1 LLGTNRKI
9 VPMIQSF
16 WSSPPQ
22 EFFDKMIELHP
33 DRINQGPLW
42 YSAFGLLGAPTASSD
57 VVPKPGN

>member
-1 LLGTNRKI
+1 
-9 VPMIQSF
+9 MIQSF

-42 YSAFGLLGAPTASSD
+42 YSVFGLLGAPTASSD